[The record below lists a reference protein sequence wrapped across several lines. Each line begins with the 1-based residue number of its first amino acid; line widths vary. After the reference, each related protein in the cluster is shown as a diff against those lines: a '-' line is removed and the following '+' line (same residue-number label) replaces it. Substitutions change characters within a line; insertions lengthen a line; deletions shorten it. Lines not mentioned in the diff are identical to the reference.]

1 MAAVKAAQYVILG
14 VWAYGESIVELK
26 QLYRGGSIEPVKTR
40 QNWKLSLQ
48 ELLSVDL
55 NQEYSDEKGL
65 SYEEYLKMLV
75 LLQNEQKKYYR
86 TMSAMEIRMIELGN
100 TDFRLKN
107 YIYGAQSRAA
117 FKIGTIPHS
126 YEKTCSYHYG

>member
-48 ELLSVDL
+48 ELLSVD
-55 NQEYSDEKGL
+55 
-65 SYEEYLKMLV
+65 
-75 LLQNEQKKYYR
+75 
-86 TMSAMEIRMIELGN
+86 
-100 TDFRLKN
+100 
-107 YIYGAQSRAA
+107 
-117 FKIGTIPHS
+117 
-126 YEKTCSYHYG
+126 

>member
-48 ELLSVDL
+48 ELLSMDL

-65 SYEEYLKMLV
+65 SYEEYLKMLF
-75 LLQNEQKKYYR
+75 LLQNEQKILPDNVSHGNQNDRTGKYGL
-86 TMSAMEIRMIELGN
+86 S
-100 TDFRLKN
+100 
-107 YIYGAQSRAA
+107 
-117 FKIGTIPHS
+117 P
-126 YEKTCSYHYG
+126 EKLYLRCTKQGGF

>member
-48 ELLSVDL
+48 ELLSMDL

-75 LLQNEQKKYYR
+75 LLQNEQKNITGQCQPWKL
-86 TMSAMEIRMIELGN
+86 E
-100 TDFRLKN
+100 
-107 YIYGAQSRAA
+107 
-117 FKIGTIPHS
+117 
-126 YEKTCSYHYG
+126 